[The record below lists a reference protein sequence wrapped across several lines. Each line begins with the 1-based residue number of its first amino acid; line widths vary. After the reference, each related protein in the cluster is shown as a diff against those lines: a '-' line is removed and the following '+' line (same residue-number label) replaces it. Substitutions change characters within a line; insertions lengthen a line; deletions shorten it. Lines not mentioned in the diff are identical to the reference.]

1 MSGVPILQTFSNQP
15 PLLHPEKK
23 VQAFH
28 MTWNIHI
35 IWYYT
40 YACIKNDIY
49 IYIPGPNPK
58 WFRRFYTTSLSKNTA
73 LIPESWAWKV
83 VLRAPLAPLAP
94 CTQKGSGKEGFDNLK
109 KDCQLSF
116 WNETHRNLVMQVGNC
131 EGLRLLLCG
140 VTKFKTNTWMG
151 LLSWEQELDMG
162 ALNLGNYGLCVF
174 KMYTIY
180 RIPLSVFND
189 WSLSSSWK

>member
-15 PLLHPEKK
+15 PLLHPAKK
-23 VQAFH
+23 VQAFR

-35 IWYYT
+35 IWYYR
-40 YACIKNDIY
+40 YACIKNDRYIY
-49 IYIPGPNPK
+49 IYLVPTQNGS
-58 WFRRFYTTSLSKNTA
+58 RFLHNFSQQKPRLKIRVLGFGGSSGSVGSL
-73 LIPESWAWKV
+73 
-83 VLRAPLAPLAP
+83 R
-94 CTQKGSGKEGFDNLK
+94 GNL
-109 KDCQLSF
+109 
-116 WNETHRNLVMQVGNC
+116 RNLVMQVGKVFVFFC
-131 EGLRLLLCG
+131 VGLPRS
-140 VTKFKTNTWMG
+140 KTNTWMG

-162 ALNLGNYGLCVF
+162 ALNLGNYELCVF